1 MLTFIQ
7 SHPLVI
13 GVALLVLDLLLWRA
27 IPSAHKP
34 WRIAARLAVFLLFS
48 WVLISAGMS
57 PLQTAPWPE
66 DVSHNLVATVLEI
79 FWWLFGARTLTVV
92 LGLLLMPRTG
102 HAGRLL
108 QDVMGAVIFLIA
120 IVAAA
125 AYVMQLPVKG
135 LLATSGAM
143 AIIVGLALQST
154 LSDVFSGIVLNT
166 TKPYQ
171 VDDWISI
178 DGTEG
183 KVIDIDWRATHLMTG
198 QGSMAVIPN
207 SVAAKAKILNFSR
220 PNDVHGVSISVVV
233 PAKVRPRRVLDA
245 LEKSLQGTSALLTFP
260 KPRAVVK
267 SSNLESVEYEASGF
281 VASMD
286 KKTEARNLLFDLAH
300 RHLEASGVMW
310 NADTSQA
317 PWTRQRGLLE
327 DVRVFR
333 SLTSEEKD
341 ALSQIMTPVEYPA
354 DQVILTVGE
363 VSDYLLVIGTGVVS
377 ASVANGD
384 GLIEAGRMGPGE
396 ILGEEGII
404 EGDGTQA
411 EFRSLSACTLYRLD
425 KNAVRNCLEQ
435 RTEVKMALSKLQR
448 FRQQASQ
455 SLLMQKPATIKKAG
469 FLNWLQKKA

>member
-7 SHPLVI
+7 NHPLVI
-13 GVALLVLDLLLWRA
+13 GAALLVLDLLVWRA
-27 IPSAHKP
+27 IPTERKS
-34 WRIAARLAVFLLFS
+34 WRIFARLGAFLLFS
-48 WVLISAGMS
+48 WVLIDAGMS
-57 PLQTAPWPE
+57 PLQPAPWPE
-66 DVSHNLVATVLEI
+66 DVSNNLLATVLEI
-79 FWWLFGARTLTVV
+79 FWWLFAARTLTVV
-92 LGLLLMPRTG
+92 LGLILIPRTG

-171 VDDWISI
+171 VDDVISI

-183 KVIDIDWRATHLMTG
+183 KVVDIDWRSTHLLTG

-220 PNDVHGVSISVVV
+220 PSNVHGVSISVVV

-245 LEKSLQGTSALLTFP
+245 LEKTLQGSTALLSQP
-260 KPRAVVK
+260 QSRASVK
-267 SSNLESVEYEASGF
+267 SSNEEFVEYEASGF
-281 VASMD
+281 IASMD
-286 KKTEARNLLFDLAH
+286 SKTEVRNLMFDLAH
-300 RHLEASGVMW
+300 RHLEAAGVVW
-310 NADTSQA
+310 NADASQA
-317 PWTRQRGLLE
+317 PWTRPRALLE
-327 DVRVFR
+327 DVKIFR
-333 SLTSEEKD
+333 SLTREEKD
-341 ALSQIMTPVEYPA
+341 ALSQSMTSVEYPA
-354 DQVILTVGE
+354 DQVILKVGE

-377 ASVANGD
+377 ANIPDGT

-396 ILGEEGII
+396 ILGVEGII
-404 EGDGTQA
+404 EGDSANA
-411 EFRSLSACTLYRLD
+411 EFRTLTACILFRIEKD
-425 KNAVRNCLEQ
+425 AVRNCLEQ
-435 RTEVKMALSKLQR
+435 RTEVKSALSKLQH

-455 SLLMQKPATIKKAG
+455 SLLLRKPVEIKKGG
-469 FLNWLQKKA
+469 FLNWLHKKS